1 MYVQIIIL
9 HVFLP
14 CHDKLR
20 VASYPLGSLTC
31 KHYFNK
37 TLLKCFALCTYILFF
52 NRNGVLRTDNIEF
65 GKSFEQIIRFIYLL
79 VI

>member
-1 MYVQIIIL
+1 MKMYVQIIIL

-31 KHYFNK
+31 KRYFNK
-37 TLLKCFALCTYILFF
+37 TL
-52 NRNGVLRTDNIEF
+52 NVLLYVFMFISVKEM
-65 GKSFEQIIRFIYLL
+65 SFENK
-79 VI
+79 